1 MSYRD
6 LYIFVFHSSNK
17 KAEVIRYVLV
27 GGLATAI
34 QYVGYLLAVSVGL
47 WSVIVSTVV
56 SYGISFVAN
65 FFLSNLFTFQT
76 HPNKKKMFS
85 FMASHMVNLG
95 LQVFLVTMFA
105 NIVGKEYALI
115 PAMLICIPVNFLLVR
130 FALTNWRFQSRH

>member
-34 QYVGYLLAVSVGL
+34 QYVGYLLAVSL
-47 WSVIVSTVV
+47 CLLSVIVSTVV

-85 FMASHMVNLG
+85 FIASHMVNLG

>member
-1 MSYRD
+1 MSDRD

-34 QYVGYLLAVSVGL
+34 QYVGYLLAVSL
-47 WSVIVSTVV
+47 CLLSVIVSTVV

>member
-34 QYVGYLLAVSVGL
+34 QYVGYLLAVSL
-47 WSVIVSTVV
+47 CLLSVIVSTVV

>member
-34 QYVGYLLAVSVGL
+34 QYVGYLLAVSL
-47 WSVIVSTVV
+47 CLLSVIVSTVV

-65 FFLSNLFTFQT
+65 FFLSN
-76 HPNKKKMFS
+76 
-85 FMASHMVNLG
+85 
-95 LQVFLVTMFA
+95 VFLY
-105 NIVGKEYALI
+105 GK
-115 PAMLICIPVNFLLVR
+115 
-130 FALTNWRFQSRH
+130 SHG

>member
-6 LYIFVFHSSNK
+6 LYTFVFHSSNK

-34 QYVGYLLAVSVGL
+34 QYVGYLLAVSL
-47 WSVIVSTVV
+47 CLMSVIVSTVV

-76 HPNKKKMFS
+76 HPNKKKLFS

-95 LQVFLVTMFA
+95 LQVFLVTLFDS
-105 NIVGKEYALI
+105 IVGKEYALI

>member
-1 MSYRD
+1 M
-6 LYIFVFHSSNK
+6 
-17 KAEVIRYVLV
+17 
-27 GGLATAI
+27 ATAI
-34 QYVGYLLAVSVGL
+34 QYVGYLLAVSL
-47 WSVIVSTVV
+47 CLLSVIVSTVV